1 MRAIVVLEFDLPSPD
16 DLAEVVKAIDPPRLP
31 HIGGEVHVAIRESA
45 AAVVDYLRGD
55 RGTLVDAPKDTTA
68 P

>member
-31 HIGGEVHVAIRESA
+31 HFSGTAHVAIQESA
-45 AAVVDYLRGD
+45 AAVVDYLTGD
-55 RGTLVDAPKDTTA
+55 KDTLADAPKDTTA